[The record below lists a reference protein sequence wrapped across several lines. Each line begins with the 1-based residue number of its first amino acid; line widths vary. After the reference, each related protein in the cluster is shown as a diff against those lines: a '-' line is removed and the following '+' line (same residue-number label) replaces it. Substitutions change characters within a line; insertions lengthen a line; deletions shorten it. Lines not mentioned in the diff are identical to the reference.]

1 MPKVLLSVTL
11 FLFSFY
17 ANSQKVYE
25 LPEPINAVVRGKV
38 FLYEDLGW
46 PPVKVFGI
54 KAGDTVTIKG
64 KAKSNGNYLI
74 DYKECIDC
82 AIQTFFIEPTANKRI
97 DLIFDEI
104 KDKIKNNKRV
114 AKEKLDSLA
123 AIRDSINAIKFLE
136 EERQMI
142 AEYKSSCQY
151 ARNEKDEFTGKLHR
165 YTEKYCIEQDPGNW
179 IGQFCIQLRRIG
191 NIDYAIFEH
200 FIDLGCTSSYEANKS
215 VVLVK
220 LENDDIVKFYHY
232 GKTDCGSFRL
242 IGRLTEGDK
251 NKLKKSPISIIRLE
265 GTDSYF
271 DVEDIVYKDMFI
283 DKIDCLDN

>member
-11 FLFSFY
+11 FLFCFY

-25 LPEPINAVVRGKV
+25 LPEPINAAVRGKV
-38 FLYEDLGW
+38 YIYKGGDIW
-46 PPVKVFGI
+46 PPKKEYGI
-54 KAGDTVTIKG
+54 KEGDTIKIKG
-64 KAKSNGNYLI
+64 KLRSNGNYLI
-74 DYKECIDC
+74 DFKDC
-82 AIQTFFIEPTANKRI
+82 LDCYIQAFFIEPSTNKSL

-104 KDKIKNNKRV
+104 KDKVKNNERV
-114 AKEKLDSLA
+114 AQQKRDSLIK
-123 AIRDSINAIKFLE
+123 IRKAENKS
-136 EERQMI
+136 QMI

-165 YTEKYCIEQDPGNW
+165 YTEKYCIEQDPGNS
-179 IGQFCIQLRRIG
+179 IGEFCIQLRRIG
-191 NIDYAIFEH
+191 NNDYVIFEH
-200 FIDLGCTSSYEANKS
+200 FIDLGCASSYITNKS

-220 LENDDIVKFYHY
+220 LENEDIVKFYHS

-251 NKLKKSPISIIRLE
+251 NRLKKSPISIIRLE